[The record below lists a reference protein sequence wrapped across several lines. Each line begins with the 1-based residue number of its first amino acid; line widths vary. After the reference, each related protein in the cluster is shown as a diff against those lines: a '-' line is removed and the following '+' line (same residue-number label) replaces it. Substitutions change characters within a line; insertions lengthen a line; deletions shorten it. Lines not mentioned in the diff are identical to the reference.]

1 MQKMYNP
8 IRVGLVFVLL
18 AVMVSVYAFDLF
30 RIQIHETWLF
40 DDAPAPLRVFSR
52 SVTLP
57 AARGNIYDRNGVLLA
72 SGRPSYNLRLD
83 RDALRATPDING
95 TIQELV
101 YAAMDADIPYIDTLP
116 ITRGAPFGYVS
127 EMTREQRRRLDAYFE
142 FYRIDP
148 DISASELLARMRRN
162 YDIDFTVGILDARVI
177 IGVRY
182 ELEIRAIVGNI
193 APYIFAREVS
203 TDFISL
209 IQERGYIGVY
219 PESSYIREYHT
230 SYAAHVLGYI
240 APIAPEM
247 VDRYVGELNYPRDAL
262 VGRIGAEY
270 AFEQRL
276 RGKEGRQIIRTDVGG
291 TVRDVITVVEPEPG
305 NHVYLTLDIDLQ
317 IVTEHALQAQIDLI
331 NMLRE
336 DEARDSEGTGSDE
349 DDKITGGAVVV
360 TDVRTG
366 EILAAAS
373 YPTFDPANLSR
384 DYALL
389 SADPMNP
396 LLNRIT
402 YGRYIPGSTFK
413 MITAF
418 AGLRHGVVN
427 RYTEIEDV
435 GRFTKYETTQGGFAP
450 SSWIYP
456 LSGIG
461 HGRVNIVQALEC
473 SCNYYFMS
481 VADWVRLRPGEG
493 GAVPAEST
501 GGPGEAARILAGVAQ
516 EFGLGTSTGIEIP
529 ENIGRLATP
538 EWKMEAEEQGLVT
551 DGRWYSADTVVT
563 GFGQG
568 DNRFTPVQLAN
579 YTATIA
585 NGGTRHALTL
595 LRKVVN
601 SDFSETLH
609 THEPIVMNH
618 VPETEYIEYI
628 KEGMESVVKGS
639 RGTARSVF
647 SNYPIRV
654 AAKTGTAQVEG
665 RDTND
670 GIFVCYAPAGDPEI
684 AISIVVEKGGSGS
697 SVMDI
702 ARMIFDFY
710 FRSENSV
717 LTVPYGELIL

>member
-8 IRVGLVFVLL
+8 IRVGLVFVIL
-18 AVMVSVYAFDLF
+18 AAMLSVFLFDLY
-30 RIQIHETWLF
+30 RMQIYETWLF
-40 DDAPAPLRVFSR
+40 DDAPPPLKVFSR

-83 RDALRATPDING
+83 RSALRASPNINE

-101 YAAMDADIPYIDTLP
+101 YAAMDADIQYIDTLP

-127 EMTREQRRRLDAYFE
+127 EMTREQRRRLDAYFA
-142 FYRIDP
+142 YYNIDP
-148 DISASELLARMRRN
+148 DISASELLAWLRRN

-193 APYIFAREVS
+193 APYIFAREVG
-203 TDFISL
+203 TDFVSL
-209 IQERGYIGVY
+209 VEERGFVGVY

-230 SYAAHVLGYI
+230 SYGAHVLGYI

-247 VDRYVGELNYPRDAL
+247 VERYVDELNYPRDAL

-270 AFEQRL
+270 AFEDRL
-276 RGKEGRQIIRTDVGG
+276 RGKEGRQIIRTDAEG
-291 TVRDVITVVEPEPG
+291 TVRDVLTVVEPEPG
-305 NHVYLTLDIDLQ
+305 NHIYLTLDIDLQ
-317 IVTEHALQAQIDLI
+317 IVTEHSLQAQIDLI
-331 NMLRE
+331 NLLRE
-336 DEARDSEGTGSDE
+336 EDARDSVGPE
-349 DDKITGGAVVV
+349 DDVKITGGSVVV

-384 DYALL
+384 NYALL

-396 LLNRIT
+396 LLNRT
-402 YGRYIPGSTFK
+402 THGRYIPGSTFK

-427 RYTEIEDV
+427 RYTEIDDV
-435 GRFTKYETTQGGFAP
+435 GRFTKYVATQGAFAP
-450 SSWIYP
+450 SCWIYP
-456 LSGIG
+456 ISGVG
-461 HGRVNIVQALEC
+461 HGRVNVVQALEC
-473 SCNYYFMS
+473 SCNYFFMS
-481 VADWVRLRPGEG
+481 VADWVRIRPAEGEQSS
-493 GAVPAEST
+493 VEST
-501 GGPGEAARILAGVAQ
+501 GGPDEAAMILAGVAQ

-538 EWKMEAEEQGLVT
+538 EWKREAERQGLVN

-568 DNRFTPVQLAN
+568 DNRFTPLQLAN

-585 NGGTRHALTL
+585 NGGTRHAMTILK
-595 LRKVVN
+595 KVVS

-609 THEPIVMNH
+609 THEPVVVNQ
-618 VPETEYIEYI
+618 VAETEYIEI
-628 KEGMESVVKGS
+628 LKEGMEAVA
-639 RGTARSVF
+639 RGTYGTAKSVF

-665 RDTND
+665 RDIND
-670 GIFVCYAPAGDPEI
+670 GIFVCYAPASNPEI

-697 SVMDI
+697 AVMDI
-702 ARMIFDFY
+702 ARMIFDYY
-710 FRSENSV
+710 FRPENSV